1 MNSRWFAKLMRW
13 LLSTMSSCQR
23 GAFLIAFS
31 AIPLGFA
38 HAQPAEFYAYS
49 PPFHGYQMLLISD
62 LKCETGARGLSEEL
76 RSRFAVD
83 TPPNDRAWK
92 NALTVT
98 PRDGSF
104 GSCWIEVTKERQP
117 ALISCVLSGPR
128 EFTKDCMLFARQS
141 FRKIDRRR

>member
-1 MNSRWFAKLMRW
+1 MNSRSFSKR
-13 LLSTMSSCQR
+13 LSWILSAMNSCR
-23 GAFLIAFS
+23 RSAFLMAFS
-31 AIPLGFA
+31 AMPLGFT

-49 PPFHGYQMLLISD
+49 PPFHGYQVLLISD
-62 LKCETGARGLSEEL
+62 LKCEAGARGLSEEL
-76 RSRFAVD
+76 RLRFAVD
-83 TPPNDRAWK
+83 APPNDRAWK

-117 ALISCVLSGPR
+117 TLISCVLSGSR